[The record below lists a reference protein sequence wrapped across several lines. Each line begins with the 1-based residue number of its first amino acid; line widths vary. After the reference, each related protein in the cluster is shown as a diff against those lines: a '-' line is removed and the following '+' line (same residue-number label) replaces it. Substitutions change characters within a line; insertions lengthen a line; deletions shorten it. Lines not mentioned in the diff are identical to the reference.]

1 MASEFNLY
9 KPFRRR
15 GNWWLPDDSSSPV
28 PGTIRFDPQG
38 ACELEL
44 DGSLGPP
51 EPGEQSRGNTDLVYG
66 KTRDGKDCTLVG
78 AFEVARRSSGV
89 GVESSRLI
97 FNRLLIGDGLCD
109 PETTRFSHCTVDIAG
124 LGEWMRRD
132 PLSGIISPK
141 PTSDGTHGSI
151 TYARP
156 ESVDI
161 PIQSRDASIS
171 IEPRLSWHHSYRVR
185 QIEYRE
191 ELVIRP
197 REPRPYQWYLDIVFD
212 FRDLLDLFLN
222 RIAPIGSIALYSDSD
237 AEDSGSRSTWP
248 AKHDVCFRPVGP
260 PYDRKQRSELVPFP
274 YAVLAD
280 DLQRIV
286 GEWFLADDR
295 VGTLAGLRFGV
306 SASETLNPEFRFLA
320 LMQGL
325 ESFHRATRADKYL
338 PREEYEA
345 VRTTLEAAIPP
356 TVPAGLRAS
365 LRSRLEYGNEYALQK
380 KMKELVAC
388 MPEALRQKAFGDRAM
403 SVARMVNSRNYL
415 VHRDE
420 SLRADSMTPAELTR
434 AANRLDLLASYHLLR
449 QAGLSAELLEEKMTQ
464 HPAFRR
470 NLW

>member
-15 GNWWLPDDSSSPV
+15 GYWWLPDDSSSPV

-44 DGSLGPP
+44 DGSLGPT
-51 EPGEQSRGNTDLVYG
+51 EHGEQSRGNTDLVYG

-89 GVESSRLI
+89 GVESSRLV
-97 FNRLLIGDGLCD
+97 FNRLLIGDGPCD
-109 PETTRFSHCTVDIAG
+109 PETTCFTHCTVDIAG
-124 LGEWMRRD
+124 LGEWMERD

-141 PTSDGTHGSI
+141 PDSDGTYGSI

-161 PIQSRDASIS
+161 PIQSRDAIIC
-171 IEPRLSWHHSYRVR
+171 IEPRLSGHYSYRVR

-222 RIAPIGSIALYSDSD
+222 RTAPIGSIALYSDSD
-237 AEDSGSRSTWP
+237 AEDSGRRSTWP

-260 PYDRKQRSELVPFP
+260 LYDRKQNTELVPFP
-274 YAVLAD
+274 YPVLAN

-286 GEWFLADDR
+286 DEWFRAGER
-295 VGTLAGLRFGV
+295 TSTLARLRFGAL
-306 SASETLNPEFRFLA
+306 ASERLTPEFSFLA

-325 ESFHRATRADKYL
+325 ESFHRATQAGMYL
-338 PREEYEA
+338 PRREYDAIAEA
-345 VRTTLEAAIPP
+345 MEQAIPQQTP
-356 TVPAGLRAS
+356 PDLRAS
-365 LRSRLEYGNEYALQK
+365 LRSRLKYGNEH
-380 KMKELVAC
+380 
-388 MPEALRQKAFGDRAM
+388 ALRKRMNDLVDSLPGALRGMIFGDEVM
-403 SVARMVNSRNYL
+403 SVARMVDARNYI

-420 SLRADSMTPAELTR
+420 SLRATSMTPGELIR

-449 QAGLSAELLEEKMTQ
+449 QAGLSAELLEKQMTQ
-464 HPAFRR
+464 HSAFQRK
-470 NLW
+470 L